1 MVKTD
6 PMERIANALE
16 SISDEGLKVFCTVR
30 VDQESNFVGLYD
42 PLLIKIQNPSNNA

>member
-6 PMERIANALE
+6 PMERIADALE
-16 SISDEGLKVFCTVR
+16 SISDQGLKVFCTVR
-30 VDQESNFVGLYD
+30 VDQESNHMGFYD